1 MYYKLA
7 SGDLPALLP
16 RLRAL
21 QAQLASEVAQA
32 RLQTRVESAGGSA
45 TVMEIYD
52 GVADPAHFGRR
63 LDAALAAG
71 ALPEALCAA
80 RRTERFRDL

>member
-7 SGDLPALLP
+7 SADLPLLLP

-21 QAQLASEVAQA
+21 QAQIAPAVAQA
-32 RLQTRVESAGGSA
+32 RLQARVDIVDGVA
-45 TVMEIYD
+45 TVMEVYS
-52 GVADPAHFGRR
+52 GVADPAQFARR
-63 LDAALAAG
+63 LDAAAG
-71 ALPEALCAA
+71 ALPDALRAA